1 MKTRDE
7 RKGEQTMK
15 ERYETPELEIITF
28 KTEDVIVTSTQDTG
42 EPDMP

>member
-28 KTEDVIVTSTQDTG
+28 KTEDVIVTSNEG
-42 EPDMP
+42 EFDPNNP